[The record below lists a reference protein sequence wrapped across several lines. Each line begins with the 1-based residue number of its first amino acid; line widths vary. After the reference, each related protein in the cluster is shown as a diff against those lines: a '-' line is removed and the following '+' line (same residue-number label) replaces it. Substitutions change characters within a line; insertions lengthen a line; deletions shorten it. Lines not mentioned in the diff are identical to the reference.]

1 MASILD
7 LRKKYL
13 GATDAT
19 DEDMRIVQAVREYV
33 DKEIMPRRQDL
44 DGGWH
49 RNEELA
55 QKTFEKV
62 HQGLVDIGV
71 QKAIWPE
78 ELGGLGVSSVAFE
91 MVIEEISRGDAGLAT
106 HIGIVNWTMLPAG
119 LGGRADLLQEFIPK
133 ICDDRP
139 HGCCMAITEPSGGTN
154 TEDPTQHGRT
164 IQTIASLKGDE
175 WVINGHKI
183 WPSGA
188 SVADITYCVVC
199 TTDPGLGDD
208 GVALIYVPPD
218 AQGMSFSKPF
228 QKMGMC
234 WTDTNAE
241 IFFENVRVPKKNRVA
256 GPGRDSKILHDIV
269 GFGRIGTCGFA
280 LGAAQACFEIALD
293 WTKNREIAGR
303 PVRER
308 SLHAYILGEMAQKIE
323 SARSYSMQ
331 IYKMVRQSK
340 LYGMPGEPFLL
351 SKCSAAKEYTC
362 DVSIWVANK
371 AMELMGSYGYA
382 FDYNVEKYLRD
393 IKILQLWLGGPQRA
407 ILDTSLG
414 YYSFEWQ

>member
-13 GATDAT
+13 GAADAT

-55 QKTFEKV
+55 RKTFEKV

-78 ELGGLGVSSVAFE
+78 SLGGLNVSSLAFE

-106 HIGIVNWTMLPAG
+106 HIGIVNWTMLPAH
-119 LGGRADLLQEFIPK
+119 LGGRTDLLQEFIPK
-133 ICDDRP
+133 ICDDKP

-164 IQTIASLKGDE
+164 IQTIASLEGDE

-188 SVADITYCVVC
+188 SIADITYCVVC

-208 GVALIYVPPD
+208 GVALIYVPPE
-218 AQGMSFSKPF
+218 AKGMSFSTPF

-234 WTDTNAE
+234 WTDTNTE
-241 IFFENVRVPKKNRVA
+241 IFFDNVRVPKKNRVA
-256 GPGRDSKILHDIV
+256 GPGRDNKILHDIV

-280 LGAAQACFEIALD
+280 LGAAQACFEIVLD

-303 PVRER
+303 PVRNR

-323 SARSYSMQ
+323 SARAYSMQ
-331 IYKMVRQSK
+331 TYKMVRQSK
-340 LYGMPGEPFLL
+340 LYGKPGESFLL
-351 SKCSAAKEYTC
+351 SKCSAAKEYNC
-362 DVSIWVANK
+362 EVSIWVANK

-382 FDYNVEKYLRD
+382 FEYNVEKYLRD

-407 ILDTSLG
+407 LLDTALG
-414 YYSFEWQ
+414 YYSFEW